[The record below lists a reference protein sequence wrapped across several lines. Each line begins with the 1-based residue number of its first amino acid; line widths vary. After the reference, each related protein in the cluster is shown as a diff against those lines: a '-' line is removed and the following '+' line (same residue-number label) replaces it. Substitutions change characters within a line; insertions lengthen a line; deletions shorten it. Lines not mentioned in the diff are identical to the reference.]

1 MSEATELPANV
12 QEILRRPFPPEQ
24 IGKLP
29 RITCGDCRSAEGRV
43 CGKHSKGRC
52 NVCKQWITD
61 SHIHLDYVG
70 HAAVTDRLLQ
80 ADPGWNWEPAYRDVD
95 PMVMAAAAATG
106 NPEVVAM
113 VLANSPAKV
122 DAQGG
127 LWIKLTVAG
136 ITRLGYGT
144 DDDRGPDHDK
154 KLISDCLRNA
164 AMRFGVAVDLW
175 SKEDLGMGAAPASEP
190 TGPDFRDPNRPFA
203 ESLPNGPGA
212 VPRRDWITEA
222 KACTDIA
229 TLLAL
234 GRECNDAGGFTGET
248 KAAMLQRRE
257 ELTAAAA
264 SR

>member
-1 MSEATELPANV
+1 MSEATDLPANI
-12 QEILRRPFPPEQ
+12 QAILRRPFKAEQ
-24 IGKLP
+24 IGAKP
-29 RITCGDCRSAEGRV
+29 RVTCKDCSDSPGRV
-43 CGKHSKGRC
+43 CGKHHKGRC
-52 NVCKQWITD
+52 NVCQQWITD
-61 SHIHLDYVG
+61 AHVHLAYVG
-70 HAAVTDRLLQ
+70 HAAVTDRLLE
-80 ADPGWNWEPAYRDVD
+80 ADPAWNWEPAYRDVD
-95 PMVMAAAAATG
+95 PVVMAAAAATG
-106 NPEVVAM
+106 NPEVVAL

-175 SKEDLGMGAAPASEP
+175 SKEDLGAGAPPLPPVTSADMDP
-190 TGPDFRDPNRPFA
+190 TA
-203 ESLPNGPGA
+203 
-212 VPRRDWITEA
+212 RRDWITEA